1 MTPEGTPPAQ
11 IPDEWIHTVV
21 RLLREGPGYKIHY
34 KQQARLDWENT
45 FPAATGYDLY
55 EAMASALL
63 WDRAGNR
70 VQGMRPLIGETYE
83 FWFYYDNCRLY
94 GKINL
99 LPSRDSILIYSA
111 HIPRKGDI
119 L

>member
-1 MTPEGTPPAQ
+1 MTPEGIPPAQ
-11 IPDEWIHTVV
+11 IPNEWILTVV
-21 RLLREGPGYKIHY
+21 RFLREGPGYKIHY
-34 KQQARLDWENT
+34 TTQARIDWENT

-63 WDRAGNR
+63 WDRSGKP
-70 VQGMRPLIGETYE
+70 VYGMREPGDVYE
-83 FWFYYDNCRLY
+83 FWFYYDSCRLY

-99 LPSRDSILIYSA
+99 FPSRDEILIYSA

>member
-1 MTPEGTPPAQ
+1 MTPEGIPPAQ
-11 IPDEWIHTVV
+11 IPNEWIQIVV
-21 RLLREGPGYKIHY
+21 RLLREGPAYRIHY
-34 KQQARLDWENT
+34 TTQARIDWENT

-55 EAMASALL
+55 EAMADALEK
-63 WDRAGNR
+63 DGTGKP
-70 VQGMRPLIGETYE
+70 VYGMREKGDVYK
-83 FWFYYDNCRLY
+83 FWFYFDRCRLF

-99 LPSRDSILIYSA
+99 RPSGDRILIYSA